1 MPQAPLDLII
11 LGGGPA
17 GLAMAFWAQKKNL
30 RFIII
35 EKAASLGGNAQTFC
49 NHDHLYDSGAHRWHN
64 VYPAITQEIKQLL
77 QGDFSEVS
85 MPSAIHY
92 QDREVIFPLTPID
105 LLKKMPWAT
114 LWSMGRSFLQRKSHQ
129 FQTRSF
135 AASTHEKYGREVA
148 ETFIWRYTEKLWGAA
163 PALLSQEI
171 SGKRLDGL
179 ALKTLMFAHKEH
191 LDGNFYYPT
200 KGIGQI
206 FQAIIAKLP
215 ANVVRTEQDITQLVV
230 DDGRIQSIHLSDSM
244 IDASSAQ
251 VVSTLPPGTMTRL
264 LGLQSPLV
272 NFRNVQLLFVEIK
285 RAQVSNYA
293 SHYFP
298 DVSIPF
304 TRVVEPKNR
313 SLAMSPPDRTALI
326 VEWPCSPGDE
336 VSAMGHSELM
346 ARVWPILKREFKLE
360 DAELGVSRSHLLPNA
375 YPLLT
380 LESIGQR
387 QDYLQKMAQLTNL
400 QLLGRNAQFSYLHL
414 HDLFAS
420 AEQITR
426 ETKRE

>member
-1 MPQAPLDLII
+1 MSQAPLDLII

-17 GLAMAFWAQKKNL
+17 GLAMAFWAQQKNL

-35 EKAASLGGNAQTFC
+35 EKAATLGGNAQTFSY
-49 NHDHLYDSGAHRWHN
+49 HDHLYDSGAHRWHN
-64 VYPAITQEIKQLL
+64 AHPAITQEIIQLL
-77 QGDFSEVS
+77 KDDFSEVS
-85 MPSAIHY
+85 IPSVIHY
-92 QDREVIFPLTPID
+92 EGREVIFPLTPGD
-105 LLKKMPWAT
+105 LLRKMPWAT
-114 LWSMGRSFLQRKSHQ
+114 LWSMGRSFLRRKSHP
-129 FQTRSF
+129 FQEASF
-135 AASTHEKYGREVA
+135 AASTQEKYGREVA

-200 KGIGQI
+200 QGIGQI

-215 ANVVRTEQDITQLVV
+215 TNVIRTQQDITHLVV
-230 DDGRIQSIHLSDSM
+230 KQGRIQSIHLGETV
-244 IDASSAQ
+244 IDASSSQ
-251 VVSTLPPGTMTRL
+251 VVSTLAPDTMARL
-264 LGLQSPLV
+264 LGLQPPQMH
-272 NFRNVQLLFVEIK
+272 FRNVQLLFVEIK
-285 RAQVSNYA
+285 RAHVSKYA

-298 DVSIPF
+298 EVSIPF

-313 SLAMSPPDRTALI
+313 SQTMSPSDRTSLI

-336 VSAMGHSELM
+336 ASRLSHNEIL
-346 ARVWPILKREFKLE
+346 ARVWPILKREFKLT
-360 DAELGVSRSHLLPNA
+360 DADLGVSRSHLLPNA

-380 LESIGQR
+380 LESIAKR
-387 QDYLQKMAQLTNL
+387 QSYLREMAQFTNV
-400 QLLGRNAQFSYLHL
+400 QLLGRNAQFAYLHL

-420 AEQITR
+420 AKHVASEI
-426 ETKRE
+426 KRA